1 MKFKISTKK
10 TQKRI
15 IKNNTEIYFKF
26 FQFLFLVTRQASINS
41 SINVHN
47 NQDLTVK
54 YSNAQ
59 LLGQTNSRTT
69 FNKIQKK
76 IAPVIIATFFFYFS
90 PFLSDFL
97 PTELNLT
104 SFLFVCWHLK
114 ELPSFTPNP
123 NTITL
128 HLLVNFCTYELR
140 TKLTM

>member
-1 MKFKISTKK
+1 MKFKIPTKK

-26 FQFLFLVTRQASINS
+26 FQFIFLVTRQASINS

-76 IAPVIIATFFFYFS
+76 IAPVIIATFFFISLLFCQTFCQPNSIS
-90 PFLSDFL
+90 PH
-97 PTELNLT
+97 
-104 SFLFVCWHLK
+104 SFLYVGISK
-114 ELPSFTPNP
+114 SFPV
-123 NTITL
+123 L
-128 HLLVNFCTYELR
+128 HQIQTQ
-140 TKLTM
+140 

>member
-76 IAPVIIATFFFYFS
+76 IAPVIIATFF
-90 PFLSDFL
+90 
-97 PTELNLT
+97 
-104 SFLFVCWHLK
+104 
-114 ELPSFTPNP
+114 
-123 NTITL
+123 
-128 HLLVNFCTYELR
+128 
-140 TKLTM
+140 